1 MTEVSQTPATEKV
14 TKSACAES
22 AVGDGW
28 SHVRLWFCAV
38 VGLAADLWSKHWAF
52 TSLGVGETRTIVP
65 GFLDLQLSLN
75 PGALF
80 GMGAGMA
87 VLFIVA
93 SIIALGFV
101 LYLFAGTSRKH
112 RAIHLALGMILAG
125 ALGNLYDRAFTQYDM
140 VEVKATDGR
149 PAWSVIGELEGDSEG
164 DVITVRPWIS
174 PEDPVVL
181 SRDMIDGEVVRIGVV
196 RDFLKFTTKV
206 GERDVWPWIFN
217 VADVLLVVGVALLM
231 LSYISVARQ
240 MKEQEA
246 AAEADGATE

>member
-1 MTEVSQTPATEKV
+1 MTEVSQTQT
-14 TKSACAES
+14 TKSAGESSCKES
-22 AVGDGW
+22 AVCDGW
-28 SHVRLWFCAV
+28 SHMRLWFCAV

-52 TSLGVGETRTIVP
+52 TSLEIGENRTVVS

-101 LYLFAGTSRKH
+101 LYLFAGTSREH

-140 VEVKATDGR
+140 VEVKATGDR

-164 DVITVRPWIS
+164 NVITMRPWIS
-174 PEDPVVL
+174 PDAPVVL
-181 SRDMIDGEVVRIGVV
+181 SRDMIDGDVVRIGVV

-206 GERDVWPWIFN
+206 GGREIWPWIFN

-240 MKEQEA
+240 MKEQEE
-246 AAEADGATE
+246 AAETDGATE